1 MIYAINYDLKKP
13 GRDYSGLYEAIK
25 SCGGAWW
32 HDLGS
37 TWLVDTTRS
46 AAGIWE
52 LLKPHVDQ
60 NDNMLIIGVTS
71 DYSGWLSEQ
80 AWNWMNSRLKKAA

>member
-25 SCGGAWW
+25 SSCGAWW
-32 HDLGS
+32 HYLDS

-46 AAGIWE
+46 SASIWE

-60 NDNMLIIGVTS
+60 NDNMLIVGVTS
-71 DYSGWLSEQ
+71 DYNGWLSKE
-80 AWNWMNSRLKKAA
+80 AWSWIDSRLKKAA